1 MIFRATSESIEP
13 NPVEPDEEIDERIEK
28 VLEPDASETDGARA
42 LPDEIEKD
50 LLMLDLTDRN
60 TSIGNSSRSPHN
72 LPSRD
77 TASKNSIPASKA
89 STIASPVW
97 IHQDFPLDYQ
107 MGKLPKYLIEYKEK
121 EVERHKQE
129 ALIDRDC
136 PAGHVP
142 VSDEERQITLKTA
155 EEKQLELIAE
165 LNRLPM
171 TSTTLR
177 VRNRRI
183 EIERESRELDAVI
196 KTFSKIKV
204 YMKRDTVSSPSQ
216 SQ

>member
-1 MIFRATSESIEP
+1 MIFRATHDTIEP
-13 NPVEPDEEIDERIEK
+13 NPAEPEEEIDERIEK
-28 VLEPDASETDGARA
+28 GLDPETSETYGARA
-42 LPDEIEKD
+42 LPDDIEKD
-50 LLMLDLTDRN
+50 LLMLDLTDGN
-60 TSIGNSSRSPHN
+60 TSIGNSSR
-72 LPSRD
+72 SRD

-89 STIASPVW
+89 RWKIVILVL

-107 MGKLPKYLIEYKEK
+107 MGKLPKYLIEFKER
-121 EVERHKQE
+121 EIERHKQE

-142 VSDEERQITLKTA
+142 VSEEERRFKLKTA

-183 EIERESRELDAVI
+183 EIEKESRELDAVI

-204 YMKRDTVSSPSQ
+204 YMKLETISSPSQ